1 MLVVHHVK
9 VMNIGIFCK
18 DYLIKVI
25 LNECDDPLMVTGELT
40 EDEGFMMLINH
51 AYSIDIVSSTH

>member
-1 MLVVHHVK
+1 MRVGSASCQSYEHRYFFVE
-9 VMNIGIFCK
+9 

-40 EDEGFMMLINH
+40 EDEGFTMLIYQCLLH
-51 AYSIDIVSSTH
+51 

>member
-1 MLVVHHVK
+1 MLVVHHVTF
-9 VMNIGIFCK
+9 FCK
-18 DYLIKVI
+18 DYLMKVI

-40 EDEGFMMLINH
+40 EDEGFTMLINH